1 MADNARVARSAWP
14 GPWRASHPPAAAGL
28 PLRLLFATCI
38 FSSAFLLFLVQPIIA
53 KQVMP
58 WFGGTSGVWTTCL
71 MFFQLVLL
79 AGYAYSDLATRRL
92 KPAHHAALH
101 VLLLLLAVATL
112 PITPGNDLKPDPA
125 GPPLRDLLLL
135 LVSSVG
141 LPYFCLATTG
151 PLLQAWYA
159 RRVPGSQV
167 YRLFALSNLASLAGL
182 LAYPFVIEPHASS
195 LLQSQ
200 GWSLGFGVFALLCA
214 GCAWVSRGPASTG
227 PEQDHAATTAATR
240 PDTAAD
246 DTPVPAAREQ
256 ALWWL
261 LSGLGSALL
270 LAITQ
275 HITQNVAA
283 VPLLWLL
290 PLSLYLL
297 SFVLC
302 FEGRGWY
309 RRSIFTGPLILSL
322 AVLAWGMNVHSR
334 NVDIALAVPAF
345 SIAFFVCCM
354 FFHGE
359 LALRKP
365 APRHLTRFYLGLSA
379 GGAAGGLLVSA
390 VAPLL
395 LNHYYELPL
404 LLVATAVLMLV
415 LLRHYFTANAAAWG
429 VLSLAVITTV
439 LTIVMAW
446 VFHRQQTQDALA
458 IMRNFYAAS
467 RVAQYTNDQGETL
480 RALYNGSI
488 VHGTQIR
495 SNDAARRLTPTTY
508 YGAGSGVALA
518 MKRFDGAPKAVGVI
532 GLGVGTLA
540 AYGRAGDQFRFY
552 EINPHSQWVAERD
565 FSYLSESKAQLAVV
579 LGDARLNLQTEADQ
593 GRALPLDL
601 LVVDAFSGDSIPV
614 HLITQEALATYRR
627 HVKPHGLIAF
637 HVSNLFLNLEPVV
650 AQLAA
655 DAGLQ
660 AVYLRA
666 PAQYPETASVWVIV
680 TDDPVF
686 LNDPEVQARRR
697 PIPPIPGLTLWT
709 DASNNLVKIL
719 Y

>member
-1 MADNARVARSAWP
+1 MSDARTSDW
-14 GPWRASHPPAAAGL
+14 GEGPAAAAEAPSAATPGL
-28 PLRLLFATCI
+28 AVRLLFAACI

-92 KPAHHAALH
+92 KPAQHAALH
-101 VLLLLLAVATL
+101 VALLLLAVATL
-112 PITPGNDLKPDPA
+112 PITPGEGLRPDPEA
-125 GPPLRDLLLL
+125 PPIRDLLLL
-135 LVSSVG
+135 LASTVG

-159 RRVPGSQV
+159 RLVPGSRV

-182 LAYPFVIEPHASS
+182 LAYPFAIEPFSSS
-195 LLQSQ
+195 LEQSR
-200 GWSLGFGVFALLCA
+200 GWSLGFVAFALLCA
-214 GCAWVSRGPASTG
+214 GCAWATRGPAG
-227 PEQDHAATTAATR
+227 AAPRPAAAS
-240 PDTAAD
+240 AAPAAPWD
-246 DTPVPAAREQ
+246 DTPVPTRREQ

-322 AVLAWGMNVHSR
+322 VVLAWGMNVHSR
-334 NVDIALAVPAF
+334 DVDIALAVPAF
-345 SIAFFVCCM
+345 SLAFFVCCM

-359 LALRKP
+359 LAMRKP
-365 APRHLTRFYLGLSA
+365 APRHLTRFYLALSA

-390 VAPLL
+390 VAPVLL
-395 LNHYYELPL
+395 DHYYELPL
-404 LLVATAVLMLV
+404 LLIATAVVMLV
-415 LLRHYFTANAAAWG
+415 LLKDYFTANLAAWG
-429 VLSLAVITTV
+429 VLSLAVMASV
-439 LTIVMAW
+439 LTVVMAW
-446 VFHRQQTQDALA
+446 VFHQRQAQDTLA
-458 IMRNFYAAS
+458 MMRNFYAAS
-467 RVAQYTNDQGETL
+467 RVAQYTNDHGETL

-495 SNDAARRLTPTTY
+495 SDDAARRLTPTTY

-518 MKRFDGAPKAVGVI
+518 MKRFEGVPKSVGVI

-540 AYGRAGDQFRFY
+540 AYGREGDHFRFY
-552 EINPHSQWVAERD
+552 EINPHSQLVAERD
-565 FSYLSESKAQLAVV
+565 FSFLRESPARHEVV
-579 LGDARLNLQTEADQ
+579 LGDARMNLQAEADQ
-593 GRALPLDL
+593 GRAQALDL

-627 HVKPHGLIAF
+627 HVKPQGLIAF

-650 AQLAA
+650 EQLAA

-666 PAQYPETASVWVIV
+666 PARYPETASVWVIV

-686 LNDPEVQARRR
+686 LNDPQVQARRQ
-697 PIPPIPGLTLWT
+697 PITPIPGLTLWT

>member
-1 MADNARVARSAWP
+1 MSDARTSEW
-14 GPWRASHPPAAAGL
+14 SDMPAAIAEAPTATTPGL
-28 PLRLLFATCI
+28 AVRLLFAACI

-92 KPAHHAALH
+92 KPAQHAALH
-101 VLLLLLAVATL
+101 VTLLVLAVATL
-112 PITPGNDLKPDPA
+112 PITPGEGLKPDPEA
-125 GPPLRDLLLL
+125 PPIRDLLLL
-135 LVSSVG
+135 LASTVG

-159 RRVPGSQV
+159 RLVPGSRV

-182 LAYPFVIEPHASS
+182 LAYPFAIEPFSSS
-195 LLQSQ
+195 LEQSR
-200 GWSLGFGVFALLCA
+200 GWSLGFVAFALLCA
-214 GCAWVSRGPASTG
+214 GCAWASRGPAG
-227 PEQDHAATTAATR
+227 AAPLPAAA
-240 PDTAAD
+240 PAVPWD
-246 DTPVPAAREQ
+246 DTPAPTRREQ
-256 ALWWL
+256 ALWLL

-322 AVLAWGMNVHSR
+322 VVLAWGMNVHSR
-334 NVDIALAVPAF
+334 DVDIALAVPAF
-345 SIAFFVCCM
+345 SLAFFVCCM

-359 LALRKP
+359 LAMRKP
-365 APRHLTRFYLGLSA
+365 APRHLTRFYLALSA

-390 VAPLL
+390 VAPMLL
-395 LNHYYELPL
+395 DHYYELPL
-404 LLVATAVLMLV
+404 LLIATAVVMLV
-415 LLRHYFTANAAAWG
+415 LLKDYFTANLAAWG
-429 VLSLAVITTV
+429 VLSLAVMASV
-439 LTIVMAW
+439 LTVVMAW
-446 VFHRQQTQDALA
+446 VFHQRQAQDTLA
-458 IMRNFYAAS
+458 MMRNFYAAS
-467 RVAQYTNDQGETL
+467 RVAQYTNDHGETL

-495 SNDAARRLTPTTY
+495 SDDAARRLTPTTY

-518 MKRFDGAPKAVGVI
+518 MKRFEGVPKSVGVI

-540 AYGRAGDQFRFY
+540 AYSRKGDHFRFY
-552 EINPHSQWVAERD
+552 EINPHSQLVAERD
-565 FSYLSESKAQLAVV
+565 FSFLRESPARHEVV
-579 LGDARLNLQTEADQ
+579 LGDARMNLQAEADQ
-593 GRALPLDL
+593 GRAKALDL

-627 HVKPHGLIAF
+627 HVKPQGLIAF

-650 AQLAA
+650 EQLAA

-666 PAQYPETASVWVIV
+666 PARYPETASVWVIV

-686 LNDPEVQARRR
+686 LNDPEVTARRQ
-697 PIPPIPGLTLWT
+697 PITPIPGLTLWT

>member
-1 MADNARVARSAWP
+1 MSDAQAPGWRGGMATGSTQPLA
-14 GPWRASHPPAAAGL
+14 GGAGL
-28 PLRLLFATCI
+28 AVRLLFVGAI

-79 AGYAYSDLATRRL
+79 AGYAYSDQATRRL
-92 KPAHHAALH
+92 KPAQHAVLH
-101 VLLLLLAVATL
+101 VALLVLAVATL
-112 PITPGNDLKPDPA
+112 PITPGDGLKPDPA
-125 GPPLRDLLLL
+125 RPPIRDLLVLL
-135 LVSSVG
+135 LSTVG

-159 RRVPGSQV
+159 RLFPGSRV

-182 LAYPFVIEPHASS
+182 LAYPFLIEPVSSS
-195 LLQSQ
+195 LQQSR
-200 GWSLGFGVFALLCA
+200 GWSLGFVAFALLCA
-214 GCAWVSRGPASTG
+214 GCAWASRGAG
-227 PEQDHAATTAATR
+227 
-240 PDTAAD
+240 
-246 DTPVPAAREQ
+246 PAAVAPAQAAAPETETEAAVPPLREQ

-261 LSGLGSALL
+261 LSGLGSAML

-309 RRSIFTGPLILSL
+309 RRSIFTGPLILAL

-334 NVDIALAVPAF
+334 EVDIALAVPVF
-345 SIAFFVCCM
+345 SVAFFVCCM

-359 LALRKP
+359 LAMRKP

-395 LNHYYELPL
+395 LDHYYELPL
-404 LLVATAVLMLV
+404 LLVASAVVMLV
-415 LLRHYFTANAAAWG
+415 LLKDYFTANIAAWG
-429 VLSLAVITTV
+429 VLSLAVMATV
-439 LTIVMAW
+439 LTVVMAW
-446 VFHRQQTQDALA
+446 VFHQRQAQDTLA
-458 IMRNFYAAS
+458 MMRNFYAAS
-467 RVAQYTNDQGETL
+467 RVAQYTNDQGDTL

-495 SNDAARRLTPTTY
+495 SDDAARRLTPTTY

-518 MKRFDGAPKAVGVI
+518 MKRFDGAPKTVGVI

-540 AYGRAGDQFRFY
+540 AYGREGDHFRFY
-552 EINPHSQWVAERD
+552 EINPHSQLVAERD
-565 FSYLSESKAQLAVV
+565 FSFLRESPARHEVV
-579 LGDARLNLQTEADQ
+579 LGDARLTLQAEADQ
-593 GRALPLDL
+593 GRATPLDL

-614 HLITQEALATYRR
+614 HLITQEALAAYRR

-650 AQLAA
+650 EQLAA

-666 PAQYPETASVWVIV
+666 PARYPETASVWVIV

-686 LNDPEVQARRR
+686 LNDPEVQARRQ
-697 PIPPIPGLTLWT
+697 PITPIPGLTLWT